1 MYRIGLHEL
10 LKTGAEQLLE
20 VLEKIKIYVL
30 NGCSSIRRCLA
41 GFRKKSNRGDIT
53 ALHESIDQV
62 EERLLE
68 SEEVA
73 WQRSRMRWRQSGP
86 DTHLTWRRDVTG
98 DNFISTVSSYNV
110 FSNETTVLEIGPGY
124 GRLLKA
130 CLQQRI
136 RFKSYVGVDISP
148 KNVKYLRESFASAD
162 VRFVHGDIENVSFDA
177 RFDVVVSSLTF
188 KHLFPSFEKVLRN
201 VANYVNPGGIVF
213 FDLVEGNG
221 SNWENDG
228 VTYIRHYTRPEILE
242 ILGNVSLEL
251 VAFDQVRHDPDHP
264 RLLVVARKPSSL
276 RS

>member
-1 MYRIGLHEL
+1 MDRIGLYQL

-20 VLEKIKIYVL
+20 VLERIKIYVL
-30 NGCSSIRRCLA
+30 NGCSSMRRWLA

-53 ALHESIDQV
+53 ALHGSIDKV

-68 SEEVA
+68 SEVA
-73 WQRSRMRWRQSGP
+73 WQRSRIRWCQTGP
-86 DTHLTWRRDVTG
+86 DTHLTWRREVTG
-98 DNFISTVSSYNV
+98 DNFISRVSSYNV
-110 FSNETTVLEIGPGY
+110 FSNERTILEIGPGY
-124 GRLLKA
+124 GRLLKT
-130 CLQQRI
+130 CLQQQI

-148 KNVKYLRESFASAD
+148 QNVKYLRENFPSAA
-162 VRFVHGDIENVSFDA
+162 VHFVHGDIENVSFDA

-201 VANYVNPGGIVF
+201 VANYVNPGGMVF

-221 SNWENDG
+221 SSWENDG
-228 VTYIRHYTRPEILE
+228 VTYIRYYTRPEILE

-264 RLLVVARKPSSL
+264 RLFVVARKPSSL